1 MTSFLNYIRS
11 RGGNTSTY
19 VSTTPRFPRPHNPN
33 INRALGLKRKRNSVN
48 NRNIKRQKVSHLKN
62 NRYRYGFA
70 GHSNART
77 IQKHVR
83 GMLARKTLRN
93 LKNAEDPVTLNV
105 LRGNRVYRV
114 RRAPGLHNYFNMNTL
129 NKIYNVTGKVTHPL
143 TRKNLTMGN
152 VREIN
157 NPYAKGRR

>member
-48 NRNIKRQKVSHLKN
+48 NRNTKRQKVSHLKN
-62 NRYRYGFA
+62 NRYGFA
-70 GHSNART
+70 GHSNARV

>member
-48 NRNIKRQKVSHLKN
+48 NRNTKRQKVSHLKN
-62 NRYRYGFA
+62 NRYGFA

-114 RRAPGLHNYFNMNTL
+114 KRAPGLHNYFNMNTL

>member
-1 MTSFLNYIRS
+1 MTSLLNYLRS
-11 RGGNTSTY
+11 RGGNTSTF
-19 VSTTPRFPRPHNPN
+19 VKTTPRFPRPHNPN

-48 NRNIKRQKVSHLKN
+48 NRGSKKQKVSHIKN
-62 NRYRYGFA
+62 HRYGFA

-93 LKNAEDPVTLNV
+93 LRNAEDPVTLNV
-105 LRGNRVYRV
+105 LRGNKVYRV
-114 RRAPGLHNYFNMNTL
+114 RRAPGIHNYFNMNTL
-129 NKIYNVTGKVTHPL
+129 NKIYNATGKVTHPL

-157 NPYAKGRR
+157 NPYAKGR